1 MNDYRSDAHTASQW
15 QAEQAAYLNEP
26 EHDQITEPEH
36 GLDPDTLRS
45 MLHLLIPPM
54 PRTGKLSPGQVKIAV
69 RRLFVLAAVVLPE
82 VGAGGFSL
90 IADALT
96 QAGLAT
102 TRACISKIYLQLSEI
117 TGSSTLGR
125 STAAR
130 EAYSARAKQVWGL
143 RTRKP
148 RESAVIGAQEQ

>member
-15 QAEQAAYLNEP
+15 QAEQAAHLNEP
-26 EHDQITEPEH
+26 EYDQITEPEH
-36 GLDPDTLRS
+36 GLDPDTLRA
-45 MLHLLIPPM
+45 MLHLLIPAL
-54 PRTGKLSPGQVKIAV
+54 PRTGKLSPGLVKIAV
-69 RRLFVLAAVVLPE
+69 RRFFVLSAIVLPE
-82 VGAGGFSL
+82 IGAGGFSL
-90 IADALT
+90 IAGALT

-130 EAYSARAKQVWGL
+130 EAYSARAKEVWGL
-143 RTRKP
+143 RARKP
-148 RESAVIGAQEQ
+148 RAGPQEPPP